1 MERVA
6 LSWSGGK
13 DSALALRALRD
24 ELRIEPQA
32 LITTVTAD
40 YGRVSMH
47 GVRRELVRAQARA
60 VGSRLVEVEIPASCP
75 NDVYEARMAQA
86 LGAPPLACVD
96 TIAFADLFLADI
108 RAYCEERLRAAGREA
123 LFPLWDR
130 DTRKLAETFIQAGFQ
145 ATLVCVDLAHLDAG
159 FLGRRF
165 DESLLADL
173 PPTVDPCGENGEFHT
188 FVHEGPIFDRPLQI
202 GMGESVI
209 RDGYGFQDLVGG
221 LRPGSDSEG
230 L

>member
-40 YGRVSMH
+40 HGRVSMH

-86 LGAPPLACVD
+86 LGAPPLARVD

-108 RAYCEERLRAAGREA
+108 RAYREERLRAAGRET

-130 DTRKLAETFIQAGFQ
+130 DTRKLAETFIQVGFQ
-145 ATLVCVDLAHLDAG
+145 ATLVCVDLAQLDAG

-188 FVHEGPIFDRPLQI
+188 FVHGGPIFDKPLQI
-202 GMGESVI
+202 GKGESVI

-221 LRPGSDSEG
+221 DPVSEV